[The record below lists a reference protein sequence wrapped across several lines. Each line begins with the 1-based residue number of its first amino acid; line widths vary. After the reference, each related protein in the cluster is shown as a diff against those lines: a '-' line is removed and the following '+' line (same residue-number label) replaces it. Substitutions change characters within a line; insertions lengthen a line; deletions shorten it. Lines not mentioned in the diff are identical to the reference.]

1 MHIWTI
7 SDDSASRLR
16 PSFLALAVACAGL
29 ASGPVSAQSSYTG
42 NFDLALSTRVVS
54 DGCFAGDTCT
64 IGVAITNFGPDTF
77 DGALRL
83 RGRFQGNVRAVLTSI
98 GPSGWACNQAS
109 SDTVCTYRA
118 GGISPGRTLIL
129 ETAYELPTGLPLYD
143 LTYCAN
149 VEWDGRPSGEPSVA
163 DIQRALSA
171 RGYNP
176 GPVDGVPGFG
186 TRNAIQQFQS
196 DNSLEVTGWPTP
208 EFNERL
214 FSSAGYVGDNQPGN
228 DRSCTSVADSG
239 PTPDRGPPDDGRTDE
254 LPPEDDDAPSEEE
267 FAPPTDEDTGP
278 PDDDAAE
285 PRRNAEPEEP
295 ARLPRV
301 RAPVPAP
308 SDHNKALSSFHET
321 YRSGLHDKVLS
332 QARTDDDAPDA
343 APRTPDAAPRTPDA
357 GPRTPDV
364 APRTPDAAPRTPD
377 VAPRTPDPA
386 PQAPDAVPQAP
397 IHGKQTSEFHRKQLS
412 TQHEKA
418 TSGAVVESQPL
429 DPVTSDKRRG
439 GDDWKAE
446 FHQKYKSVQHKKD
459 TSTLQDVHTKAISR
473 VVHSKARSAI
483 TNPQFQ
489 GETHE
494 KALSAFHKKFRS
506 QSHDKA
512 TSQASR
518 SGGQTQ

>member
-1 MHIWTI
+1 MHIWTT
-7 SDDSASRLR
+7 SDDPASRLR

-42 NFDLALSTRVVS
+42 NFDLGLSTRVVS

-64 IGVAITNFGPDTF
+64 IGVAVTNFGPDTF

-98 GPSGWACNQAS
+98 GPSGWTCNQAS

-118 GGISPGRTLIL
+118 GGIRPGRTLIL
-129 ETAYELPTGLPLYD
+129 ETAYDLPTGLPVYD

-149 VEWDGRPSGEPSVA
+149 VEWDGRRGGEPSVA
-163 DIQRALSA
+163 DIQRALTA

-196 DNSLEVTGWPTP
+196 DNRLEVTGWPTP

-214 FSSAGYVGDNQPGN
+214 FSGAGYAGDNEPGN

-239 PTPDRGPPDDGRTDE
+239 TPPDRVTPDDGSTDE
-254 LPPEDDDAPSEEE
+254 LPPEDDAPPTEE
-267 FAPPTDEDTGP
+267 FAPSTDEDTRSTEE
-278 PDDDAAE
+278 DAAE
-285 PRRNAEPEEP
+285 PGRDAEPDEP

-301 RAPVPAP
+301 RTPAP
-308 SDHNKALSSFHET
+308 APGDHNKPLSSFHET

-332 QARTDDDAPDA
+332 QARTDDD
-343 APRTPDAAPRTPDA
+343 TPDAVPRTLDS
-357 GPRTPDV
+357 
-364 APRTPDAAPRTPD
+364 
-377 VAPRTPDPA
+377 APRTPDPA
-386 PQAPDAVPQAP
+386 PPAPDAVPQAP

-429 DPVTSDKRRG
+429 EPLTSDEPG
-439 GDDWKAE
+439 GDDGWKAE

-473 VVHSKARSAI
+473 VVHSKARSVI

-489 GETHE
+489 GETHD

>member
-7 SDDSASRLR
+7 SDDAASRLR
-16 PSFLALAVACAGL
+16 ASFLALAVACAGL

-42 NFDLALSTRVVS
+42 NFDLALSARVVS

-83 RGRFQGNVRAVLTSI
+83 RGRFQGNIRAVLTSI
-98 GPSGWACNQAS
+98 GPSGWTCNQAS
-109 SDTVCTYRA
+109 RDTVCTYRA
-118 GGISPGRTLIL
+118 GGIRPGRTLIL
-129 ETAYELPTGLPLYD
+129 ETAYDLPTGLPVYD
-143 LTYCAN
+143 LTYCADI
-149 VEWDGRPSGEPSVA
+149 EWDGRQGGEPSVA
-163 DIQRALSA
+163 DIQRALAA

-196 DNSLEVTGWPTP
+196 DNGLEVTGWPTP

-214 FSSAGYVGDNQPGN
+214 FSGAGYAGDNQPDN
-228 DRSCTSVADSG
+228 DRSCTSIADSG
-239 PTPDRGPPDDGRTDE
+239 STLDRTAPDDGSTDE
-254 LPPEDDDAPSEEE
+254 LPPVDDDASTEEE
-267 FAPPTDEDTGP
+267 FAPSTDEDTGP
-278 PDDDAAE
+278 PDEDAAE
-285 PRRNAEPEEP
+285 PGRDAGPEEP

-301 RAPVPAP
+301 HTPAP
-308 SDHNKALSSFHET
+308 APRDHNKPLSSFHET

-332 QARTDDDAPDA
+332 QARTDDDTPDTAPRT
-343 APRTPDAAPRTPDA
+343 PSRRTPDAAPRTPDPVPPA
-357 GPRTPDV
+357 
-364 APRTPDAAPRTPD
+364 
-377 VAPRTPDPA
+377 PDP
-386 PQAPDAVPQAP
+386 VPQAP

-429 DPVTSDKRRG
+429 DPVTSDRPG
-439 GDDWKAE
+439 GDDDWKAE

-473 VVHSKARSAI
+473 VVHSKARSVI

-489 GETHE
+489 GEIHD

-518 SGGQTQ
+518 SGSQTQ